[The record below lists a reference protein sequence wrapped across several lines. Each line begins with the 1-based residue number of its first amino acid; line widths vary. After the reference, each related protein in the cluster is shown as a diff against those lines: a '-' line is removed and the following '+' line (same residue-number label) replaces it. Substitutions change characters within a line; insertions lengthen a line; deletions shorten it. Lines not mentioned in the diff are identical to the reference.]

1 MAYIEQTF
9 VDGVTV
15 VTAAW
20 LNGLKDVLGAASLFQ
35 IYNSTQTY
43 NVGDFVSYQAKLYKC
58 TTQIAVPEAW
68 NPAHW
73 TTATIADYVSPQ
85 KIFWGEYGV
94 STFAE
99 IDAAINGG
107 MLPLIKYNVTEY
119 NARYAYYKKIN
130 KIKYT
135 PQYIVTEYT
144 FEDYQSDDVLT
155 KLTISSAT
163 GWRTEETDFHDQL
176 IGIEAQ
182 LEAITDQSDN
192 LFNDIIA
199 FNNSTGITRNK
210 NEFVGTASAFQTFFI
225 APYNLDENKSYTVS
239 FDIYTE
245 GNSSTSGVGLKLCT
259 GTRSDPDEGGYEFD
273 NDQLEPYHYKGWY
286 AISFGPVVQDRAWGI
301 YFEADSAP
309 DNVWHISNI
318 ELTEGEEELEEYKP
332 RYTAKDDVARSGV
345 EENTEKI
352 EDVEDYALGA
362 YIENEASGAVV
373 SFSDGAEGLPV
384 KELTVD
390 IEPVQDL
397 HGYDNPWPAG
407 GGKNLLPISE
417 RRSSTNAGVTWTNNQ
432 DGSWTVNGT
441 ATSNSFPSGG
451 TTMMSLGVLTG
462 GDYTASL
469 QLADGTLSSNV
480 QSRIYKGSTSI
491 GGTNN
496 TTFTVPDGNTDTY
509 YLTFRVPSGIT
520 VSNETIYPQFEIGS
534 TITPFAPYENICP
547 ISGWTGANVTRCGKN
562 LCSGIEQ
569 GNYSATGVKQ
579 DTTVRLRCKD
589 YIPISENKQYTISGY
604 GAVDVKVGILYFSEK
619 GEHDISESG
628 WEELPY
634 TFTPPS
640 NSKYILFILREFYGS
655 SISPEDI
662 DYLQLEEGSTDTDY
676 EEYLGTT
683 YPITFPSGTG
693 TVYGGTLDVTNGV
706 LTVDRKS
713 VEIQTLDWYYDN
725 SNALFTVDIPD
736 MKSYSYTSN
745 ITKTI
750 CSSYKYKGSN
760 KGWASMV
767 FGEFGIANKNFR
779 IKDTRYETASAFK
792 TALTGETILYELA
805 EPISIHLTASQITTL
820 LGQNNVWADCG
831 DISNLVYYVGMD
843 FLIAPITT
851 SQIDAL
857 F

>member
-35 IYNSTQTY
+35 IYNPTQTY
-43 NVGDFVSYQAKLYKC
+43 NVGDFVSHQAKLYKC

-176 IGIEAQ
+176 IEIEAQ

-199 FNNSTGITRNK
+199 FNNSTGITRNG

-301 YFEADSAP
+301 YFETDSAP

-318 ELTEGEEELEEYKP
+318 ELAEGYEPLEEYKP

-345 EENTEKI
+345 EKNTEKI
-352 EDVEDYALGA
+352 
-362 YIENEASGAVV
+362 
-373 SFSDGAEGLPV
+373 
-384 KELTVD
+384 KEL
-390 IEPVQDL
+390 
-397 HGYDNPWPAG
+397 A
-407 GGKNLLPISE
+407 KN
-417 RRSSTNAGVTWTNNQ
+417 
-432 DGSWTVNGT
+432 
-441 ATSNSFPSGG
+441 
-451 TTMMSLGVLTG
+451 
-462 GDYTASL
+462 
-469 QLADGTLSSNV
+469 
-480 QSRIYKGSTSI
+480 
-491 GGTNN
+491 
-496 TTFTVPDGNTDTY
+496 
-509 YLTFRVPSGIT
+509 
-520 VSNETIYPQFEIGS
+520 
-534 TITPFAPYENICP
+534 
-547 ISGWTGANVTRCGKN
+547 
-562 LCSGIEQ
+562 
-569 GNYSATGVKQ
+569 
-579 DTTVRLRCKD
+579 
-589 YIPISENKQYTISGY
+589 
-604 GAVDVKVGILYFSEK
+604 
-619 GEHDISESG
+619 
-628 WEELPY
+628 
-634 TFTPPS
+634 
-640 NSKYILFILREFYGS
+640 
-655 SISPEDI
+655 
-662 DYLQLEEGSTDTDY
+662 
-676 EEYLGTT
+676 
-683 YPITFPSGTG
+683 
-693 TVYGGTLDVTNGV
+693 
-706 LTVDRKS
+706 
-713 VEIQTLDWYYDN
+713 
-725 SNALFTVDIPD
+725 
-736 MKSYSYTSN
+736 
-745 ITKTI
+745 
-750 CSSYKYKGSN
+750 
-760 KGWASMV
+760 
-767 FGEFGIANKNFR
+767 
-779 IKDTRYETASAFK
+779 
-792 TALTGETILYELA
+792 
-805 EPISIHLTASQITTL
+805 
-820 LGQNNVWADCG
+820 
-831 DISNLVYYVGMD
+831 
-843 FLIAPITT
+843 
-851 SQIDAL
+851 
-857 F
+857 